1 MSPPITAFDVPR
13 MWKFDETRCNLCNV
27 VMTKPC
33 WARTKDHMSVR
44 MTNDTKNDSSTSKM
58 SGLFQRTLTRKAMK
72 YAIG

>member
-1 MSPPITAFDVPR
+1 
-13 MWKFDETRCNLCNV
+13 MWKFDDTRCSLCSV

-44 MTNDTKNDSSTSKM
+44 MTKETKNESSTSKM
-58 SGLFQRTLTRKAMK
+58 SGLFHRTLTRKAMK

>member
-1 MSPPITAFDVPR
+1 MQFMQR
-13 MWKFDETRCNLCNV
+13 RNDEALL
-27 VMTKPC
+27 
-33 WARTKDHMSVR
+33 ARTKDHMSVR